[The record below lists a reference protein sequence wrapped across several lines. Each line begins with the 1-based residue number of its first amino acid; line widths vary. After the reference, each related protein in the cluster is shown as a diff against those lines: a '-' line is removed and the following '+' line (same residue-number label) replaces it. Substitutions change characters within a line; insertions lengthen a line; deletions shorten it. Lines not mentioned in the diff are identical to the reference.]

1 MKILVTPTSIRKAQ
15 NSDLI
20 ARLESICDEIVYNPH
35 ARPLRAD
42 ELPELLTDCQ
52 GYVAGLDFV
61 TAEVIR
67 ACPSLKVISRYGTG
81 LDRVD
86 LAAAK
91 DAGILVTNTPGANST
106 AVAELAMGLIL
117 SLARRIPCLDRS
129 TRSGG
134 WDHSSGVEIS
144 GGTLGIV
151 GLGAI
156 GKRLSTMA
164 HGFGMTVLAYDPYG
178 DPQYAARHDLELVPF
193 DKVLA
198 ESDVIS
204 LHLPLTDS
212 TRHVIGAEQLHLMKD
227 SVLLVNTSRG
237 GLIDEAAALAAI
249 RAGTVGGIGLD
260 AFEEEPPDAHHELF
274 AFDNV
279 VVTPHTGAHTTGA
292 TRRMAEMAID
302 NLIDGLTF
310 RSPSSLRL
318 V

>member
-1 MKILVTPTSIRKAQ
+1 MKILVTPTSMRDAS

-20 ARLESICDEIVYNPH
+20 ARLAGICDGIVYNPH
-35 ARPLRAD
+35 TRPLQAD
-42 ELPELLTDCQ
+42 ELPDLLKDCE

-67 ACPSLKVISRYGTG
+67 ACPALKVISRYGTG
-81 LDRVD
+81 VDRVD

-91 DAGILVTNTPGANST
+91 EAGILVTNTPGANST

-117 SLARRIPCLDRS
+117 SLARRIPSLDRS
-129 TRSGG
+129 TRSGD
-134 WDHSSGVEIS
+134 WVHSNGMEIS
-144 GGTLGIV
+144 GGTLGVV

-156 GKRLSTMA
+156 GRKLSTMA
-164 HGFGMTVLAYDPYG
+164 QGFGMTVLAYDPYG
-178 DPQYAARHDLELVPF
+178 DSEYATGHNLALVQF
-193 DKVLA
+193 EQLLA

-204 LHLPLTDS
+204 LHLPLTQS
-212 TRHVIGAEQLHLMKD
+212 TRHVIGPEQFRLMKD

-237 GLIDEAAALAAI
+237 GLIDETAALAAI

-260 AFEEEPPDAHHELF
+260 AFEEEPPAANHELF
-274 AFDNV
+274 SFDNV
-279 VVTPHTGAHTTGA
+279 VVTPHTGAHTTTA

-302 NLIDGLTF
+302 NLIDGLTSG
-310 RSPSSLRL
+310 SPSNLCS

>member
-35 ARPLRAD
+35 TRPLRAD
-42 ELPELLTDCQ
+42 ELPDLLTGCE

-67 ACPSLKVISRYGTG
+67 TCPELKVISRYGTG

-117 SLARRIPCLDRS
+117 SLARRIPSLDRS

-134 WDHSSGVEIS
+134 WVHSNGLEIS

-156 GKRLSTMA
+156 GKKLAAMA
-164 HGFGMTVLAYDPYG
+164 HGFGMTILAYDPRSEERRVG
-178 DPQYAARHDLELVPF
+178 KECR
-193 DKVLA
+193 
-198 ESDVIS
+198 
-204 LHLPLTDS
+204 
-212 TRHVIGAEQLHLMKD
+212 
-227 SVLLVNTSRG
+227 SRW
-237 GLIDEAAALAAI
+237 
-249 RAGTVGGIGLD
+249 
-260 AFEEEPPDAHHELF
+260 
-274 AFDNV
+274 
-279 VVTPHTGAHTTGA
+279 
-292 TRRMAEMAID
+292 
-302 NLIDGLTF
+302 
-310 RSPSSLRL
+310 SPYH
-318 V
+318 

>member
-35 ARPLRAD
+35 TRPLRAD
-42 ELPELLTDCQ
+42 ELPDLLTDCE

-117 SLARRIPCLDRS
+117 SLARRIPSLDRS

-134 WDHSSGVEIS
+134 WVHSNGLEIS

-156 GKRLSTMA
+156 GKKLATMA

-178 DPQYAARHDLELVPF
+178 DPEYATRHDLALVQF
-193 DKVLA
+193 DKLLA

-212 TRHVIGAEQLHLMKD
+212 TRHMIGAEQFHLMKD

-237 GLIDEAAALAAI
+237 GLIDETAAIAAI
-249 RAGTVGGIGLD
+249 RAGAVGGIGLD
-260 AFEEEPPDAHHELF
+260 AFEEEPPAAHHELF

-279 VVTPHTGAHTTGA
+279 VVTPHTGAHTTEA

-302 NLIDGLTF
+302 NLIDGLTSG
-310 RSPSSLRL
+310 SPSSLSS